1 MFEDGKLIFDIAK
14 YDPYIGPAFAALL
27 KSIYKGE
34 AVRIDGK
41 PISVEQ
47 QSLQISS
54 ASDYDTLDTVEN
66 ENGGYFFSSEF
77 LSAYIL
83 ETELGKN
90 ESGVEKL
97 TDSEFVKICS
107 LDCTLGEGG
116 LYQTTKAIT
125 NAYKDGGNKVFHF
138 ESASETNS

>member
-1 MFEDGKLIFDIAK
+1 M
-14 YDPYIGPAFAALL
+14 
-27 KSIYKGE
+27 
-34 AVRIDGK
+34 
-41 PISVEQ
+41 
-47 QSLQISS
+47 
-54 ASDYDTLDTVEN
+54 
-66 ENGGYFFSSEF
+66 
-77 LSAYIL
+77 SAYIL

-125 NAYKDGGNKVFHF
+125 NAYKDGGNKVFTSSQLPKRIAKN
-138 ESASETNS
+138 E